1 MSRTYKNIIVFI
13 ILNSL
18 FLTGVHGQ
26 EEAIQSEFVFEIKAK
41 IADVIPLGETK
52 DGKRQ
57 AIPITGGSFSGKN
70 IKGEVIPGGADYQL
84 VRPDGIIEVNAI
96 YMIKTDDGAVINVEN
111 RGIIDTTGGKLYIR
125 TAPKFTA
132 PVGPYDWLNKHLF
145 LSSIHGDPEQPGY
158 VFIRVYKVL

>member
-1 MSRTYKNIIVFI
+1 MFLYSVFGEDDTI
-13 ILNSL
+13 K
-18 FLTGVHGQ
+18 
-26 EEAIQSEFVFEIKAK
+26 AEFVFEIKAR
-41 IADVIPLGETK
+41 IGEVIPLGETK

-57 AIPITGGSFSGKN
+57 SIPITGGSFSGAG
-70 IKGEVIPGGADYQL
+70 IKGEIIPGGADYQL
-84 VRPDGIIEVNAI
+84 VRPDGIVEINAI

-111 RGIIDTTGGKLYIR
+111 RGIIDTTGEKLYFR

-145 LSSIHGDPEQPGY
+145 LSSIHGDPKQSGY